1 MHPQKSFQS
10 NQYNDNYIQTTNY
23 KNKLKVSFRRNNL
36 SKKDFILDER
46 SRMYSIS
53 CQYTFKD
60 ASIDAK
66 LSVPADKWDAFLD
79 SKVCTKSTHGFGIRI
94 DIDVPTL
101 GYRAMQCGAIPSII
115 KQPAQSFHDSY
126 RYSATVMI
134 EKHSFLCK
142 ISYHDPTIP
151 IKAKSGKID
160 RTIYCTNYSRPYQ
173 GGRCTPK

>member
-79 SKVCTKSTHGFGIRI
+79 SNGNINA
-94 DIDVPTL
+94 
-101 GYRAMQCGAIPSII
+101 YRNSCAILVVL
-115 KQPAQSFHDSY
+115 SY
-126 RYSATVMI
+126 I
-134 EKHSFLCK
+134 
-142 ISYHDPTIP
+142 
-151 IKAKSGKID
+151 
-160 RTIYCTNYSRPYQ
+160 NYLLW
-173 GGRCTPK
+173 